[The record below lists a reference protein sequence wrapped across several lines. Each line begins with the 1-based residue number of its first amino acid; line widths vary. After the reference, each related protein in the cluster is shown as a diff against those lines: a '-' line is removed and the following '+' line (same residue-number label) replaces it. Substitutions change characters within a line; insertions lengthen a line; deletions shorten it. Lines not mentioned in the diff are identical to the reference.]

1 MLPTSLETS
10 PVRDEDVRREV
21 LVVAAAALGV
31 VLSDAQVDQFLRY
44 LTLLVRWNARLGLT
58 SLRAPNEIIRVHFVD
73 ALCVLT
79 VPIPSEAHLIDVG
92 SGAGLPGIPLQ
103 IVRPDL
109 SVTLLEASTR
119 KVAFLERV
127 ALDLG
132 LVLRI
137 ELIRAEVAG
146 QQRRLREAFDIATTR
161 AVARLAVACEL
172 TLPFVR
178 IGGRGV
184 FLKGPRVSAEL
195 AGGARAAG
203 ILGGGVPDVI
213 EVTLTDRRKRVVVS
227 VPKISPTPAAFPR
240 RPGVPKRNPLA

>member
-1 MLPTSLETS
+1 M
-10 PVRDEDVRREV
+10 
-21 LVVAAAALGV
+21 VAATALGV
-31 VLSDAQVDQFLRY
+31 ALSDAQVDKLLRY
-44 LTLLVRWNARLGLT
+44 LTLLIRWNARLGLT
-58 SLRAPNEIIRVHFVD
+58 SLREPDDIIRVHFVD
-73 ALCVLT
+73 ALCALT
-79 VPIPSEAHLIDVG
+79 VPISSEAHLIDVG

-103 IVRPDL
+103 IARPDL
-109 SVTLLEASTR
+109 KVTLLESSRR

-137 ELIRAEVAG
+137 ELTRAEVAG
-146 QQRRLREAFDIATTR
+146 QQHHLREAFDIATTR

-184 FLKGPRVSAEL
+184 FLKGPRVRTEL

-203 ILGGGVPDVI
+203 ILGGGVPDII
-213 EVTLTDRRKRVVVS
+213 EVTLTDRRQHVVVA